1 MKKPPFDSHKDSSVS
16 KPPRVLV
23 VDDDPVVAKSID
35 RVLTARGFA
44 VINAQNGEDALK
56 KLKNETYDV
65 VFTDIKMPGISGI
78 EVAERIKASQPWL
91 PVVIITGYGSQKNQS
106 RAEAAG
112 VSSFLNKPL
121 SPEMIE
127 RSASKALEAHHPPTA
142 KSTTA
147 PAATEEVT
155 APEATVTPAKES
167 QFKNIALF
175 LAAPIFALVMPFVE
189 IGAMVWVAIKG
200 KKRD

>member
-1 MKKPPFDSHKDSSVS
+1 MS
-16 KPPRVLV
+16 KLPRILV

-35 RVLTARGFA
+35 RVLTAKGFA
-44 VINAQNGEDALK
+44 VINAQSGEDALQ

-91 PVVIITGYGSQKNQS
+91 PVVIITGYGSQENQS

-112 VSSFLNKPL
+112 VSDFLNKPL

-127 RSASKALEAHHPPTA
+127 RSASKALEAHRKPA
-142 KSTTA
+142 A
-147 PAATEEVT
+147 EPAATEEVT
-155 APEATVTPAKES
+155 IPEAAVAPVKENRM
-167 QFKNIALF
+167 KDVAMF
-175 LAAPIFALVMPFVE
+175 LAAPIYALVMPFVE
-189 IGAMVWVAIKG
+189 ISAMVWVAIRG
-200 KKRD
+200 KKKD